1 MKNHIYAKTN
11 SGKVKGEILNGYCS
25 FKGIPYAR
33 AERFCPPQPVTW
45 EEILDCTDFG
55 KKAMQDFEK
64 EDPRRKPQSRE
75 EFDEDCLN
83 LNVYLPRKDV
93 CVSEEGWI
101 LKQKQGLPVLV
112 EIHGGAFQT
121 GSNQDHTPKQI
132 IREHDFI
139 YVAVNYR
146 LGVWGFLYLGKI
158 LGKEWEGSANN
169 GILDLMA
176 SVRWI
181 YENISAF
188 GGDPRKITLMGS
200 SAGAKSMGAMMC
212 APELKKYVHQAIL
225 SSGGT
230 QSIRSIA
237 TAQKIAEDFLD
248 VFRRVLEKHGYGREK
263 AEERLLRV
271 SSDLLLEAQRIFC
284 DNPGNTCMFGPVKD
298 GVFLP
303 ETLEEILL
311 SGTLWEG
318 SAMIGSSRH
327 EMGSYKDTDPDL
339 AANAPGIA
347 DSLFGKNA
355 PIAQKEFSCFYRNFC
370 EEHGRKPSPELQA
383 DWWVQILTD
392 NMYRLYSYRLARR
405 LAKKGCRVWQ
415 YTVEFEP
422 ALHCFDQTLAFDEPD
437 PELFKDDGQLEKAA
451 RLGKKIYRSF
461 VNFIEK
467 GDPGKELFWPCLEP
481 EHPIQMAWD
490 EESGARKIAEGDV
503 LEGFGE
509 EVYVR

>member
-101 LKQKQGLPVLV
+101 QKQKQGLPVLV

-200 SAGAKSMGAMMC
+200 SAGAKSMG
-212 APELKKYVHQAIL
+212 
-225 SSGGT
+225 
-230 QSIRSIA
+230 
-237 TAQKIAEDFLD
+237 
-248 VFRRVLEKHGYGREK
+248 
-263 AEERLLRV
+263 
-271 SSDLLLEAQRIFC
+271 
-284 DNPGNTCMFGPVKD
+284 
-298 GVFLP
+298 
-303 ETLEEILL
+303 
-311 SGTLWEG
+311 
-318 SAMIGSSRH
+318 
-327 EMGSYKDTDPDL
+327 SYKDTDPDL

-355 PIAQKEFSCFYRNFC
+355 PIAQEEFSCFYRNFC

-383 DWWVQILTD
+383 DWWVQILMD

-490 EESGARKIAEGDV
+490 EENGARKVADGDV